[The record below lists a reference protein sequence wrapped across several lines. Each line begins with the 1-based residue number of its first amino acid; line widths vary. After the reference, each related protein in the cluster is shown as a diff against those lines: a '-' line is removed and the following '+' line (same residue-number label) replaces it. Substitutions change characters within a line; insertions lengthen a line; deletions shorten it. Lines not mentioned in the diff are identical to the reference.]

1 MFSMVYVG
9 AQRILIAPQIAPQAV
24 ILRPTTKK
32 MVKRGANGVIII
44 LRLRDATRTRLVNAA
59 AILD

>member
-1 MFSMVYVG
+1 MLGRKDFLL
-9 AQRILIAPQIAPQAV
+9 RPKLRPKPL
-24 ILRPTTKK
+24 LRPTTKK

-44 LRLRDATRTRLVNAA
+44 VRLRDATRKRLVNAA